1 MREKTEARVIKKLD
15 SQDTCQNL
23 LAANGS
29 TFVSDWNKGRTLL
42 KIPSPTLHYFLKPCM
57 ARK

>member
-15 SQDTCQNL
+15 SQDTYQNL

-29 TFVSDWNKGRTLL
+29 TFVSDWNKGKTLL
-42 KIPSPTLHYFLKPCM
+42 KNTFTYFALLPQTM
-57 ARK
+57 YV